1 MPIKID
7 NNLSCH
13 PKKDL
18 IAIDLLKFFFAICVL
33 FLHTHWLHNLIDES
47 FGGRV
52 TYFFCMNAVPFF
64 FTAGGFFIIKKINN
78 NLTTKENISMVKP
91 ILRYW
96 RKMALLY
103 IFWCI
108 SRYICLLM
116 CGMPFQSSFANFLEW
131 FFLIGYD
138 VYWYLWSIIGF
149 TPFFIAFITYYYFNR
164 RRPSDFLWLISII
177 SILLMLL
184 NGCEN
189 ILLPNYLLPIKWLYY
204 IQSHVCCISMI
215 LFGFIFFLLGGYLAM
230 TKASSGLLSS
240 ICIIMVGY
248 LLFYWPDSVSYFKVG
263 LLGNILSAYGIF
275 TLALKWRPRISHR
288 ISFTIR
294 KMSAWIYFTH
304 IFIISFY
311 GAFYGKIYGAPL
323 EKSATTTLII
333 FFLCIMSAFLCT
345 QISKIKYFKWMNKL
359 I

>member
-1 MPIKID
+1 
-7 NNLSCH
+7 
-13 PKKDL
+13 
-18 IAIDLLKFFFAICVL
+18 
-33 FLHTHWLHNLIDES
+33 
-47 FGGRV
+47 
-52 TYFFCMNAVPFF
+52 
-64 FTAGGFFIIKKINN
+64 
-78 NLTTKENISMVKP
+78 
-91 ILRYW
+91 
-96 RKMALLY
+96 
-103 IFWCI
+103 
-108 SRYICLLM
+108 
-116 CGMPFQSSFANFLEW
+116 
-131 FFLIGYD
+131 
-138 VYWYLWSIIGF
+138 
-149 TPFFIAFITYYYFNR
+149 
-164 RRPSDFLWLISII
+164 
-177 SILLMLL
+177 
-184 NGCEN
+184 
-189 ILLPNYLLPIKWLYY
+189 
-204 IQSHVCCISMI
+204 
-215 LFGFIFFLLGGYLAM
+215 
-230 TKASSGLLSS
+230 
-240 ICIIMVGY
+240 MVGY